1 MSTRLVAMPVQWA
14 ELSDID
20 DVTPINDNDSDCL
33 SDLYAVLK
41 KHGKADRFGI
51 NLIHKH
57 FDILDDE
64 VLLEITDKKERTLT
78 LRPAKRG
85 SSAVER
91 TVETSWV
98 LSEDGNQKVTAQC
111 YIRCVRNIHGN
122 HENGGHYW
130 A

>member
-1 MSTRLVAMPVQWA
+1 MSVQVALMPVQWA
-14 ELSDID
+14 DLKDIE
-20 DVTPINDNDSDCL
+20 DVDPINSADDECL
-33 SDLYAVLK
+33 REIYDVLK
-41 KHGKADRFGI
+41 RYGKSGRFGI

-57 FDILDDE
+57 FDMNDDE
-64 VLLEITDKKERTLT
+64 VLLEITDKKERSLV
-78 LRPAKRG
+78 LRPAKRD
-85 SSAVER
+85 SAAVQR

-111 YIRCVRNIHGN
+111 YVRCVRNIHGN